1 MDGARRPFDRSREL
15 AQSVKKP
22 RLVED
27 LGRGFPSRVTAGGL
41 RQGSYR
47 NVEGGGREDDGS
59 REAYQPQPLPLHQH
73 HQELVEQY
81 KAALG
86 ELTFNSKPI
95 ITNLTI
101 IAGENLPAAK
111 AIAAAICTN
120 ILEVPNDQK
129 LPSLYLLDSIVKNIG
144 RDYIKYFAARLP
156 EVFCTT
162 YQQVD
167 PAVHNSMRH
176 LFGTWK
182 GVFLP
187 QTLQMI
193 ERELD
198 FGNAGN
204 GSVGSSTSRP
214 DSQSQCPAHSI
225 HVNPKYLELQRI
237 QQSSR
242 ATQLA
247 QRNQLGNPVQDVN
260 DDDVIYD
267 DYKVGLHLSRTSDLV
282 PGRTAGRSEL
292 RQGRPYVSADTDGPS
307 TTQRHGFP
315 AKLGAS
321 GYLVPKL
328 ADFDSHTQSTVPN
341 RLGRGISDN
350 WKNSEEEE
358 YMWDTVKPRLRDHN
372 AGNPANARKG
382 SWVQGDSEHMNFE
395 GSLKPA
401 SKGGL
406 QFSAETSNLR
416 LSEDISARDSRVP
429 SGTNPFRGM
438 AAGLQMKPSVSGT
451 SRTAGSERFPVTGSL
466 LQSQQSTLQSLDN
479 LGEDEFPQSDDLPE
493 GRTSGLS
500 GRSSTLPSKKYY
512 QDPPAKLRPQL
523 PRPSSLATAPA
534 QPRKRPLPQLLHSGP
549 KSIGLKKRS
558 PLPQVTDHENELK
571 PRSKSSMSLTEELSA
586 IPNEIGRNIQMSRS
600 SGAIGPKQSKLA
612 KFPPL
617 SDSSSGAALKPTFS
631 SVPNIIDES
640 TSDAIDNETKQS
652 PSTSK
657 GASSP
662 VSSLLSKLV
671 AKGLISAPKT
681 EPSAPASSE
690 VHVELPKQRKDDTP
704 SGLASNATTSSSTVG
719 EAPAS
724 KGSFEL
730 PCSSSSE
737 PPKNIIGFEFKPSVI
752 RELNDAVI
760 NELLE
765 ELPHRCSICGST
777 FKCKGLL
784 DKHLRWHA
792 IKNPDQ
798 DSELGSSRGWY
809 ASSDNWLAGEDL
821 LQLESEC
828 TASGGR
834 NEVEPMVGA
843 DESQCACILCGE
855 LFDDFYCL
863 ETNEWMFKGAIH
875 LDIPLPNGEIGNVN
889 GSPRK
894 CPVIHASCITDSTLE
909 SLGLAKTVNLE
920 NDEVIQDD

>member
-15 AQSVKKP
+15 APSAKKQ
-22 RLVED
+22 RLGED
-27 LGRGFPSRVTAGGL
+27 LGRGFPRGPA
-41 RQGSYR
+41 QGSYR
-47 NVEGGGREDDGS
+47 NAEGGGREDDGS
-59 REAYQPQPLPLHQH
+59 REAYQPQPLPPHQQH
-73 HQELVEQY
+73 RELVEQY

-111 AIAAAICTN
+111 AIAFTICAN
-120 ILEVPNDQK
+120 ILEVPIDQK

-193 ERELD
+193 ERELG

-204 GSVGSSTSRP
+204 GSVGASTSRP
-214 DSQSQCPAHSI
+214 DSQSQRPAHSI

-247 QRNQLGNPVQDVN
+247 QRNRVGDPIQDVN
-260 DDDVIYD
+260 DDDVIYG
-267 DYKVGLHLSRTSDLV
+267 DYKVGLNLSRTLDLGA
-282 PGRTAGRSEL
+282 GRTAGRSEL
-292 RQGRPYVSADTDGPS
+292 RQGRLYVSADADGPS

-315 AKLGAS
+315 AKIGDS
-321 GYLVPKL
+321 GYPVPKL
-328 ADFDSHTQSTVPN
+328 ADFDSHPQSTVTN
-341 RLGRGISDN
+341 RSGRGISDN

-358 YMWDTVKPRLRDHN
+358 YMWDTVDPRLRDHSVE
-372 AGNPANARKG
+372 NPANARKG
-382 SWVQGDSEHMNFE
+382 SWVQGDSEDMNFE
-395 GSLKPA
+395 GRIKPA

-406 QFSAETSNLR
+406 RFSAETSNIR
-416 LSEDISARDSRVP
+416 PSEDISARDSRVS
-429 SGTNPFRGM
+429 SGVNPFRGI
-438 AAGLQMKPSVSGT
+438 AAGSQMKPYVSGT
-451 SRTAGSERFPVTGSL
+451 SQTAGSQRFPVAGSL
-466 LQSQQSTLQSLDN
+466 LQSQPTSLQSFDN
-479 LGEDEFPQSDDLPE
+479 LSEEEFPESDDLPE
-493 GRTSGLS
+493 GITSGLS
-500 GRSSTLPSKKYY
+500 GRSSTLTSKKYN

-523 PRPSSLATAPA
+523 PRPSPLSTAPA
-534 QPRKRPLPQLLHSGP
+534 QPRKRPLSQQWLSGP
-549 KSIGLKKRS
+549 KSLALKHKS

-571 PRSKSSMSLTEELSA
+571 SRSKISLSLTEELPTA
-586 IPNEIGRNIQMSRS
+586 PKEIGRKIQISRS

-612 KFPPL
+612 KFPAS
-617 SDSSSGAALKPTFS
+617 SDPSSGATMKPAFS

-640 TSDAIDNETKQS
+640 TSDAVDNETKK
-652 PSTSK
+652 STSTNK
-657 GASSP
+657 SASSP
-662 VSSLLSKLV
+662 VSSLLSTLV

-681 EPSAPASSE
+681 KPSVPSSSE
-690 VHVELPKQRKDDTP
+690 VPVESPKQRKDDTP
-704 SGLASNATTSSSTVG
+704 SGLASTASPSSSTVG

-724 KGSFEL
+724 KSSFEL

-737 PPKNIIGFEFKPSVI
+737 PPKSIIGFEFKPRVI

-765 ELPHRCSICGST
+765 ELPHRCIICGSS
-777 FKCKGLL
+777 FKRNGLL

-792 IKNPDQ
+792 IKNPGQ
-798 DSELGSSRGWY
+798 DTMLGSSRGWY
-809 ASSDNWLAGEDL
+809 ASSDIWLAGED

-828 TASGGR
+828 TASGER
-834 NEVEPMVGA
+834 NEEEPVVGA

-863 ETNEWMFKGAIH
+863 ETNEWMFKGAVH
-875 LDIPLPNGEIGNVN
+875 LDIPLTNGVN
-889 GSPRK
+889 ESPTK
-894 CPVIHASCITDSTLE
+894 GPVVHASCITDSTLE
-909 SLGLAKTVNLE
+909 SLGLATTVKLE